1 VKIEKCKVV
10 IWATSASP
18 ALAAKWSSVLP
29 AKALAAC
36 ERFSPTERDRRIVR
50 AAMRRTVL
58 SALVGL
64 PPSEL
69 EIKAVDGRPQ
79 PPAGLGGSLSA
90 SHHDDFTALALSP
103 LSRVGVDAEP
113 FFENDWDAALEE
125 VLAGHELEELQRLP
139 PHARPA
145 AYFRLW
151 TLKEAVMK
159 ALGEGLETRDPRSI
173 EIDLR
178 HPPAIARID
187 FSCPGEPWALSTFE
201 IDGHFVSVAQPGAG
215 SVGIEIRRWPQ
226 DLVGASA
233 ILSENPTT

>member
-1 VKIEKCKVV
+1 M
-10 IWATSASP
+10 
-18 ALAAKWSSVLP
+18 LP

-36 ERFSPTERDRRIVR
+36 ERFSPAERDRRIVR

-79 PPAGLGGSLSA
+79 LPTGLGGSLSA

-103 LSRVGVDAEP
+103 LPRVGVDAEP
-113 FFENDWDAALEE
+113 PFENDWDDALEE
-125 VLAGHELEELQRLP
+125 VLAVPELEALHHFP

-159 ALGEGLETRDPRSI
+159 ALGEGLGARDPRSI

-178 HPPAIARID
+178 HPPAVARID
-187 FSCPGEPWALSTFE
+187 SSSPREAWALSTSE
-201 IDGHFVSVAQPGAG
+201 IDGHFVSVAQPGAQC
-215 SVGIEIRRWPQ
+215 VGIEIRRWPQ
-226 DLVGASA
+226 DLVEASA